1 MRLNWMDVFRCQ
13 VPFIEAFFNS
23 MKNWLSLFW
32 NQAVQIRFQNHKVA
46 ADEQQ
51 TQKSWLHFPF

>member
-1 MRLNWMDVFRCQ
+1 MDVFRCQ
-13 VPFIEAFFNS
+13 HPFIEAFFNS

-32 NQAVQIRFQNHKVA
+32 NQAGQIRFQNHKVA